1 MRLGQPL
8 AALLER
14 RASIGGD
21 QPLAGFDQRRQRRF
35 GVGRDRDVDLRIA
48 LEVLV
53 VALRRQDRRAVMLIS
68 FVPGLT
74 SDRDV
79 RVQPVADGVDGAP
92 EVGQLEA
99 EDDVGVGDELPR
111 AARSD

>member
-1 MRLGQPL
+1 
-8 AALLER
+8 
-14 RASIGGD
+14 
-21 QPLAGFDQRRQRRF
+21 
-35 GVGRDRDVDLRIA
+35 
-48 LEVLV
+48 
-53 VALRRQDRRAVMLIS
+53 MLIS

-79 RVQPVADGVDGAP
+79 RVEAVAHRVDGAP
-92 EVGQLEA
+92 EVGQLET